1 MTKLNTLLIFVP
13 LALLAEGFGWRP
25 EATFALAFLAIIPL
39 AALLSEATEV
49 LAHFTGP
56 KLGGLIN
63 ATFGN
68 ATELILLITLLRADQ
83 FAVVKASIA
92 GAILTALLLAVG
104 LSQLLGGARHG
115 VQHFNREDAGMS
127 TNMMTLAVIGLV
139 LPTILGMVHDAELP
153 AGGGAGERAFPAL
166 DELSLVIAG
175 VLMLLYVLYLFFQ
188 FRQATGSEVAAAT
201 QVAHGGAADAG
212 GSNGGAGRGT
222 VLAADPEPFELGIV
236 ELPRWSR
243 RKAVILL
250 LAASVG
256 IAVVG
261 EALSGSIEPVGA
273 ALGLGALFMGV
284 IILPLV
290 GMLPEIL
297 VGVRAARADRMDLT
311 LATLT
316 GSATQIALFVA
327 PLLVFLSL
335 FSGHELTLAF
345 NVFEVV
351 ALALAVL
358 VVILIAEDGK
368 SNWLEGTQLLALYAI
383 LAAWFFFLPPG
394 MP

>member
-1 MTKLNTLLIFVP
+1 MTKLNLLLLFVP
-13 LALLAEGFGWRP
+13 LALLAEAFGWRP

-153 AGGGAGERAFPAL
+153 ADGGAVERAFPAL

-175 VLMLLYVLYLFFQ
+175 VLMLLYLLYLLFQ
-188 FRQATGSEVAAAT
+188 FRQATAPDAAPAAQPAQGAAT
-201 QVAHGGAADAG
+201 ESGSAG
-212 GSNGGAGRGT
+212 QGRAM
-222 VLAADPEPFELGIV
+222 AADPEPFELGIV

-273 ALGLGALFMGV
+273 SLGLGALFMGV
-284 IILPLV
+284 IVLPLV

>member
-1 MTKLNTLLIFVP
+1 MTKLNYLLLFVP
-13 LALLAEGFGWRP
+13 LALLAEVFGWRP

-153 AGGGAGERAFPAL
+153 ADGGAVERAFPAL

-175 VLMLLYVLYLFFQ
+175 VLMLLYLLYLLFQ
-188 FRQATGSEVAAAT
+188 FRQATAPDAAPAAQPAQGAAT
-201 QVAHGGAADAG
+201 ESGSAG
-212 GSNGGAGRGT
+212 QGRAM
-222 VLAADPEPFELGIV
+222 AADPEPFELGIV

-273 ALGLGALFMGV
+273 SLGLGALFMGV
-284 IILPLV
+284 IVLPLV

>member
-1 MTKLNTLLIFVP
+1 MTKLNYLLLFVP
-13 LALLAEGFGWRP
+13 LALLAEAFGWRP

-175 VLMLLYVLYLFFQ
+175 VLMLLYVLYLVFQ
-188 FRQATGSEVAAAT
+188 FRQATAPDAAAT
-201 QVAHGGAADAG
+201 QLAHGGAAFAG
-212 GSNGGAGRGT
+212 AANGGAGQ
-222 VLAADPEPFELGIV
+222 AAAPPTDPEPFELGIV

>member
-1 MTKLNTLLIFVP
+1 MAKLYYLLIFIP
-13 LALLAEGFGWRP
+13 LALLADFIELRP
-25 EATFALAFLAIIPL
+25 EITFGLAFLAIIPL
-39 AALLSEATEV
+39 AALLSESTEV
-49 LAHFTGP
+49 LAHFSGP
-56 KLGGLIN
+56 KVGGLIN

-68 ATELILLITLLRADQ
+68 ATELILLITLLRAGQ
-83 FAVVKASIA
+83 FEVVKASLA

-139 LPTILGMVHDAELP
+139 LPTILGMVHQSQLP
-153 AGGGAGERAFPAL
+153 AGGDTELRFAAL
-166 DELSLVIAG
+166 DELSLVIAA
-175 VLMLLYVLYLFFQ
+175 VLMLLYVLYLIFQ
-188 FRQATGSEVAAAT
+188 FRQVAAP
-201 QVAHGGAADAG
+201 DAG
-212 GSNGGAGRGT
+212 SDAGAS
-222 VLAADPEPFELGIV
+222 LAAAEIAQEEIAEAPH
-236 ELPRWSR
+236 WSR
-243 RKAVILL
+243 RTAVAVLC
-250 LAASVG
+250 AATIA

-261 EALSGSIEPVGA
+261 EVLSSTVEPVGA
-273 ALGLGALFMGV
+273 SLGLGALFMGV

-290 GMLPEIL
+290 GMLPEVL
-297 VGVRAARADRMDLT
+297 VGVRAARANRMDLT

-345 NVFEVV
+345 NVFEVI
-351 ALALAVL
+351 ALGLAVF

-383 LAAWFFFLPPG
+383 LAAWFLFLPPG
-394 MP
+394 VP